1 MAAATRPL
9 SAVMD
14 AGFRRFLASAPPPRI
29 ILGSSS
35 SSRRAIMDGLAS
47 AFGFAYEVRT
57 ADIDEKA
64 IRHAAPEEL
73 VLALGGAKA
82 DAILAKLAAEAPPA
96 PGGGGGGD
104 GYLLTCDQVVVHE
117 GRILEKP
124 EGEEEARR
132 FITGYARAPAATV
145 GSVVVTRLA
154 TGARRAALDL
164 ATIHMAP
171 LPAADIDAL
180 IAEGE
185 VLWCA
190 GGLMVE
196 HPLVAPRVTRIE
208 GAQDSV
214 MGLSAYLVV
223 RLLLQAAG
231 LMPDGEE

>member
-9 SAVMD
+9 SAAMD
-14 AGFRRFLASAPPPRI
+14 AGFRRFLAAAPPPRI

-73 VLALGGAKA
+73 VMALGSAKA
-82 DAILAKLAAEAPPA
+82 DAILAKMAAEAPAA
-96 PGGGGGGD
+96 PGGGD

-124 EGEEEARR
+124 EGEAEARA
-132 FITGYARAPAATV
+132 FIAGYARAPAATV

-154 TGARRAALDL
+154 TGARAAALDL
-164 ATIHMAP
+164 ATIHMQP

-185 VLWCA
+185 VFWCA

-196 HPLVAPRVTRIE
+196 HPLVAPRVTRID

-231 LMPDGEE
+231 LLPDGEE